1 MRAQDRALAR
11 ENLDKRLTQLQ
22 NVGALARPPRGWI
35 RAIREALGMT
45 TAQLGKRLGITQ
57 PSVVGLEKAEAGK
70 TITLETLERAAR
82 ALDCTLVYALVP
94 REPLET
100 LVRERVRDCARAHLR
115 TISHSMALEDQ
126 RVDEQDERTQLER
139 LVQEL
144 IDGRGS
150 ALWDR
155 SEPQSSRS

>member
-1 MRAQDRALAR
+1 
-11 ENLDKRLTQLQ
+11 
-22 NVGALARPPRGWI
+22 
-35 RAIREALGMT
+35 
-45 TAQLGKRLGITQ
+45 
-57 PSVVGLEKAEAGK
+57 VVGLEKAEAGK

-100 LVRERVRDCARAHLR
+100 LVRERARDCARAHLR

>member
-11 ENLDKRLTQLQ
+11 KNLDKRLTQLQ
-22 NVGALARPPRGWI
+22 NVGTLARPPRGWI

-100 LVRERVRDCARAHLR
+100 LVRERARDCARAHLR

-144 IDGRGS
+144 IDGPGS
-150 ALWDR
+150 ALWNDR
-155 SEPQSSRS
+155 